1 MRWARLMATGSTWGT
16 VGSALLLVALAVPA
30 CSASGPTTHVNQEY
44 GFAIDLDPRFRE
56 VDAGRPVPGAGP
68 GALERPDFTV
78 AFADPAGPRSH
89 GMAADVVGV
98 KVIDLGVPVP
108 AEDPRLANLPQL
120 LAATLASRGDTGIR
134 RAPAFRVEGAVSCV
148 AEYTDPSG
156 RYGLTCVA
164 VAGRYLYALDAMV
177 TRETRPEVWPLF
189 TEAAAS
195 FRVVPSGP
203 MPSGPRTYVDSER
216 RFTISCDRR
225 FMRMTIGRGCWA
237 ADALLVLAD
246 PLSGV
251 AANGRFHDG
260 LIVYAAALPDRTTA
274 AHRRRILAQVS
285 AGLDRCGMEPIRPE
299 RHIRIGDL
307 PACLFESR
315 CSDGSRDLL
324 CVVFA
329 SGHRYFIEGCAQRS
343 TWATVKPLFEAAMRS
358 FRVRTRRTEAAIE
371 PAPAA
376 QAVAS
381 RPGDRLDPDSA
392 TASCA
397 RLDRQVTAGDEGGEP
412 VLAAVLTSP
421 NGAPA
426 PEASPELSPEP
437 SLQRR

>member
-1 MRWARLMATGSTWGT
+1 MRWARLMSTGSTWGT

-56 VDAGRPVPGAGP
+56 VDAGRPAPGAGP
-68 GALERPDFTV
+68 GALERPDFAV
-78 AFADPAGPRSH
+78 VFADPAGPRIH
-89 GMAADVVGV
+89 GMAADLVDVR
-98 KVIDLGVPVP
+98 VIDLGVPVP
-108 AEDPRLANLPQL
+108 AGDPRLANLPQL
-120 LAATLASRGDTGIR
+120 LAATLASRGDTGMR
-134 RAPAFRVEGAVSCV
+134 RAPAVHVDGAVSCA
-148 AEYTDPSG
+148 AEYTDPRG
-156 RYGLTCVA
+156 RHGLTCIA

-177 TRETRPEVWPLF
+177 TRATRPEVWPLL

-195 FRVVPSGP
+195 FRVRPSAP
-203 MPSGPRTYVDSER
+203 RPSGPRTYVDSGR
-216 RFTISCDRR
+216 QFTIACDRR

-260 LIVYAAALPDRTTA
+260 LIVYSAALPDRTTA
-274 AHRRRILAQVS
+274 AHRRRIAAQVRE
-285 AGLDRCGMEPIRPE
+285 GLERCGMEPICPG
-299 RHIRIGDL
+299 RHTEIGGL

-329 SGHRYFIEGCAQRS
+329 SGHGYFIEGCAQRS
-343 TWATVKPLFEAAMRS
+343 TWATAKPLFEAAMRS

-371 PAPAA
+371 PLRQAREGPPGLTPPCAA
-376 QAVAS
+376 GHAS
-381 RPGDRLDPDSA
+381 IR
-392 TASCA
+392 
-397 RLDRQVTAGDEGGEP
+397 
-412 VLAAVLTSP
+412 
-421 NGAPA
+421 GAI
-426 PEASPELSPEP
+426 SS
-437 SLQRR
+437 SS